1 MIKTLSVLL
10 VEDDQYTCKQIT
22 DYAKKFNDINIVEVT
37 NNSYSAYKYVIEH
50 APDAVIL
57 DLELQQGSGTGLQFL
72 TDLSNTSGINMPYI
86 LITTNNSSPR
96 TYEFTRKKGADF
108 ILYKHSDDYTN
119 QTPIDFLRMTMEI
132 IIDTTHKQ
140 KNQKISSTTNQ
151 IDCERIIIQQLE
163 TLGFQHNMLGFKY
176 LKDAIFLVMN
186 DPSCQFTQKIS
197 TKYHKSFASVERAM
211 HNAIDKVWKYGN
223 LQILQKEYTAYINP
237 NKGMPTISEFVF
249 FFADKIENLKSQ

>member
-10 VEDDQYTCKQIT
+10 VEDDQNTCKQIT

-50 APDAVIL
+50 SPDAVIL

-86 LITTNNSSPR
+86 LITTNNASPR

-119 QTPIDFLRMTMEI
+119 QTPIDFLRMTKDVI
-132 IIDTTHKQ
+132 INSTITQNQTSFSSLANENDVKELITH
-140 KNQKISSTTNQ
+140 
-151 IDCERIIIQQLE
+151 QLE
-163 TLGFQHNMLGFKY
+163 TLGFQHKVLGFKY
-176 LKDAIFLVMN
+176 LREAIFIAIN
-186 DPSCQFTQKIS
+186 EPNSYITQRIAEIFNKS
-197 TKYHKSFASVERAM
+197 TNSVERAM
-211 HNAIDKVWKYGN
+211 QTSIDRVWKCGCVETLY
-223 LQILQKEYTAYINP
+223 KEYTARLNP
-237 NKGMPTISEFVF
+237 DTGVPTITEFVYYY
-249 FFADKIENLKSQ
+249 ADKFRN